1 MKDGIT
7 TAQPL
12 VLEPSAVHKLS
23 YGLFVLSA
31 REGER
36 DNGCIVNTVMQVNS
50 SPMRI
55 SVAVNNGNLTRDMIA
70 AAGAFNVSV
79 LSEEADFALF
89 RQFGY
94 ASGRDTDKF
103 AGEVECRTA
112 NGVRYLVRGTNAVLS
127 GRVTQTVSFETH
139 TVFYAEVTEGWTLSD
154 VPSMTYQYYFDHIKP
169 QSRPVPE
176 KKKWVCQICG
186 YEYDGDVLPEDFV
199 CPLCKHG
206 AADFALV

>member
-1 MKDGIT
+1 M
-7 TAQPL
+7 
-12 VLEPSAVHKLS
+12 EPSAVHKLS

-36 DNGCIVNTVMQVNS
+36 DNGCIVNTVMQVTS

-154 VPSMTYQYYFDHIKP
+154 VPSMTYQYYFDHINPK
-169 QSRPVPE
+169 SRPVPE
-176 KKKWVCQICG
+176 IKNWVCQICG

>member
-36 DNGCIVNTVMQVNS
+36 DNGCIVNTVMQVTS

-103 AGEVECRTA
+103 AGEVECRTPRCSWRA
-112 NGVRYLVRGTNAVLS
+112 AAILS
-127 GRVTQTVSFETH
+127 T
-139 TVFYAEVTEGWTLSD
+139 W
-154 VPSMTYQYYFDHIKP
+154 K
-169 QSRPVPE
+169 
-176 KKKWVCQICG
+176 
-186 YEYDGDVLPEDFV
+186 
-199 CPLCKHG
+199 
-206 AADFALV
+206 